1 MMNDFPNRQTEARL
15 RQQVKQSES
24 VVSDSNAPFENSS
37 DYGVRGQGQ
46 YDMTSG
52 NINNSI
58 NNNMN
63 GNMSQNMNNNM
74 SDNTRRSLI
83 TYNHI
88 TYLLYVLSYFT
99 AGLLW
104 IVPIFMNYAKRHD
117 ADGTWLA
124 THFDWQIKT
133 FWYGIVWFFIGG
145 IFLILGFSG
154 FVGGILGMSYNIM
167 AVSAPFIWIGA
178 IIFGLTYVWHLYRI
192 VRGWIALTDGRPV
205 P

>member
-1 MMNDFPNRQTEARL
+1 MTGDQMNNTMGD
-15 RQQVKQSES
+15 
-24 VVSDSNAPFENSS
+24 
-37 DYGVRGQGQ
+37 
-46 YDMTSG
+46 
-52 NINNSI
+52 
-58 NNNMN
+58 
-63 GNMSQNMNNNM
+63 NMNNNK
-74 SDNTRRSLI
+74 RSSLV

-104 IVPIFMNYAKRHD
+104 VVPIFMNYAKRRD

-133 FWYGIVWFFIGG
+133 FWYSIVWFVVGVSIITFALGGFGVSMMADSGNIAIGSVLLASVGFI
-145 IFLILGFSG
+145 
-154 FVGGILGMSYNIM
+154 IM
-167 AVSAPFIWIGA
+167 GVTFI
-178 IIFGLTYVWHLYRI
+178 WHLYRI

>member
-1 MMNDFPNRQTEARL
+1 MGD
-15 RQQVKQSES
+15 
-24 VVSDSNAPFENSS
+24 
-37 DYGVRGQGQ
+37 
-46 YDMTSG
+46 
-52 NINNSI
+52 
-58 NNNMN
+58 
-63 GNMSQNMNNNM
+63 NMNNN
-74 SDNTRRSLI
+74 NQRSSLV

-104 IVPIFMNYAKRHD
+104 IVPIFMNYAKRRE

-133 FWYGIVWFFIGG
+133 FWYSVVWFVVGVG
-145 IFLILGFSG
+145 IITFALGSFGISMMADSDNIAVGSVLLASLGFIVMG
-154 FVGGILGMSYNIM
+154 VT
-167 AVSAPFIWIGA
+167 FI
-178 IIFGLTYVWHLYRI
+178 WHLYRI

>member
-1 MMNDFPNRQTEARL
+1 MGD
-15 RQQVKQSES
+15 
-24 VVSDSNAPFENSS
+24 
-37 DYGVRGQGQ
+37 
-46 YDMTSG
+46 
-52 NINNSI
+52 
-58 NNNMN
+58 
-63 GNMSQNMNNNM
+63 NMNNN
-74 SDNTRRSLI
+74 NQRSSLV

-104 IVPIFMNYAKRHD
+104 IVPIFMNYAKRHE

-133 FWYGIVWFFIGG
+133 FWYSIVWFVVGVG
-145 IFLILGFSG
+145 IITFALGSFGVSMMADSGNIAVGSVLLASLGFIVMG
-154 FVGGILGMSYNIM
+154 VT
-167 AVSAPFIWIGA
+167 FI
-178 IIFGLTYVWHLYRI
+178 WHLYRI